1 MAMKDKKKVICIL
14 VAAILILCTGI
25 CSYRL
30 GQTSIETPEKYLQ
43 THFTEPQVHYS
54 KELVT
59 VSSGNYLI
67 VFYYNDSHTIVAA
80 VFECGDW
87 QYIFR
92 RTSGT
97 LYPQGENVSS
107 MYPILYSGIPDINKQ
122 IIWGCATDQ
131 NINEILVDEKQA
143 VIVKTGNIT
152 LWVRIVD
159 LTAQVPPVRIY
170 SNGSLVREASY

>member
-1 MAMKDKKKVICIL
+1 MLAAL

-67 VFYYNDSHTIVAA
+67 VFYYNDSHTIVA
-80 VFECGDW
+80 
-87 QYIFR
+87 
-92 RTSGT
+92 
-97 LYPQGENVSS
+97 
-107 MYPILYSGIPDINKQ
+107 ILYSGIPDINKQ

-131 NINEILVDEKQA
+131 NINEVLVDEKQA
-143 VIVKTGNIT
+143 VIVKTGNVT

>member
-80 VFECGDW
+80 V
-87 QYIFR
+87 
-92 RTSGT
+92 
-97 LYPQGENVSS
+97 LNV
-107 MYPILYSGIPDINKQ
+107 G
-122 IIWGCATDQ
+122 
-131 NINEILVDEKQA
+131 
-143 VIVKTGNIT
+143 TGNIFS
-152 LWVRIVD
+152 
-159 LTAQVPPVRIY
+159 AAPQVPCIPREKMSQACIQYSIPEFRI
-170 SNGSLVREASY
+170 

>member
-1 MAMKDKKKVICIL
+1 MLAAL

-80 VFECGDW
+80 VFERGDRKTV
-87 QYIFR
+87 FR
-92 RTSGT
+92 GTSGT
-97 LYPQGENVSS
+97 LYPQEEDVS
-107 MYPILYSGIPDINKQ
+107 YSIP
-122 IIWGCATDQ
+122 
-131 NINEILVDEKQA
+131 EF
-143 VIVKTGNIT
+143 
-152 LWVRIVD
+152 RI
-159 LTAQVPPVRIY
+159 
-170 SNGSLVREASY
+170 